1 MARDKERV
9 RPLNSGL
16 GPWYIDRLRRPDNG
30 GGNGVCASRRY
41 VLLDRQAARA
51 GGRAH
56 LSLPVPGEPCL
67 PASGTLQN
75 DLPGLL
81 VDSVRA
87 MLSVKEARSSSCR
100 RATCLL
106 SIVGSTHPHVQIS
119 LAAKRICTNLLILD
133 PALSRSVGEQDGC
146 SQTVAAHL
154 HGQCRRV
161 PGLRRGGS
169 VGPSDR
175 SLGCQTPEHAPCDE
189 ATSGI
194 KAVGALS
201 SRPALCP
208 GVAQTGVGVGGVV
221 MPVSGP
227 DGHGRMMA
235 APGRVESRD

>member
-1 MARDKERV
+1 MLDADRWAGPGRRAGNWVLTCCLRRRQRPVAGWAWLFV
-9 RPLNSGL
+9 RRAAHRGLDGKAPWQGTKSECDHWPWALGL
-16 GPWYIDRLRRPDNG
+16 GPWNIDRLRRPDNG

-87 MLSVKEARSSSCR
+87 MLSAKEARSSSCG

-106 SIVGSTHPHVQIS
+106 SIVGSAHPHVQTS
-119 LAAKRICTNLLILD
+119 LAAKRICASLLILD
-133 PALSRSVGEQDGC
+133 PALSRSVEEQDGC

-154 HGQCRRV
+154 RGQCRRV

-169 VGPSDR
+169 VG
-175 SLGCQTPEHAPCDE
+175 
-189 ATSGI
+189 
-194 KAVGALS
+194 AVGSLS
-201 SRPALCP
+201 GMSD
-208 GVAQTGVGVGGVV
+208 
-221 MPVSGP
+221 SGTCT
-227 DGHGRMMA
+227 
-235 APGRVESRD
+235 V